1 MAASLFS
8 GTFLRILKRHILVK
22 NILRVFILFFGRPS
36 KAIHTGFVFILC
48 LSKNTVKFLSI
59 YL

>member
-8 GTFLRILKRHILVK
+8 GTFLRILQRHILVK
-22 NILRVFILFFGRPS
+22 YILRVFILFFGNPS
-36 KAIHTGFVFILC
+36 KAIHTGFVCALC
-48 LSKNTVKFLSI
+48 FSKNTQRR